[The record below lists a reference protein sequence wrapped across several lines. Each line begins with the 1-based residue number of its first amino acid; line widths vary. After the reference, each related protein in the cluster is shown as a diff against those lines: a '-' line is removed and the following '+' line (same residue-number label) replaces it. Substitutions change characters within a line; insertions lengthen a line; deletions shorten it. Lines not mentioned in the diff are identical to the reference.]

1 MWLFR
6 KANLLEWNILHRID
20 HLIIHPKIANIF
32 DHIQASKTNSWKTKH
47 ANFFFLSTG
56 LLYKLLPTNLG
67 VFKPTFY
74 NFYTSHLR
82 WNSTIYHTDLGQNA
96 VFHNFSRQIALSQY
110 SGRSIVGF
118 KRNRSKIYTITQLCT
133 TRAMCVK
140 IMWKGCEKCV
150 KKRNHVKSMLAKIQ
164 VHHISISH
172 ACELCDMH
180 VKFCNTCEKVF
191 SYVSTLFP

>member
-6 KANLLEWNILHRID
+6 KANLLEWNILHRND

-32 DHIQASKTNSWKTKH
+32 DHIQASKANSWKTKH
-47 ANFFFLSTG
+47 ANFFCFRQV
-56 LLYKLLPTNLG
+56 YFTNLG

-82 WNSTIYHTDLGQNA
+82 WNSTIYHTDLRQNT
-96 VFHNFSRQIALSQY
+96 VFHNFSRQIAHSQY

-172 ACELCDMH
+172 ACELFDMH
-180 VKFCNTCEKVF
+180 VKFCNTCERF
-191 SYVSTLFP
+191 LSYVWTF